1 MSRIERILEETFKV
15 ELLTPISFLR
25 GVAAS
30 RNVYAKLNGGMVV
43 FYEDVDEE
51 LNFLQNW
58 RIDDLGSVDIH
69 ATENC
74 SQLIAFDK
82 DGKTLFTFDID

>member
-30 RNVYAKLNGGMVV
+30 RNVYAKLNGGMVI
-43 FYEDVDEE
+43 FYEDVDAD
-51 LNFLQNW
+51 LVFLQNW
-58 RIDDLGSVDIH
+58 RIDDLGSVDVH
-69 ATENC
+69 TTESV
-74 SQLIAFDK
+74 SQLLAYDK
-82 DGKTLFTFDID
+82 RGEKLFSFDIE

>member
-1 MSRIERILEETFKV
+1 MSKIERILEDSFKV
-15 ELLTPISFLR
+15 ELLTPITFLR
-25 GVAAS
+25 GIAAS
-30 RNVYAKLNGGMVV
+30 RNIYAKLEGGMVI
-43 FYEDVDEE
+43 FYEDVNEE

-69 ATENC
+69 TTGNC

-82 DGKTLFTFDID
+82 NGKTLFTFDID

>member
-1 MSRIERILEETFKV
+1 MSKIERILEDSFKD
-15 ELLTPISFLR
+15 ELLTPITFLR

-30 RNVYAKLNGGMVV
+30 RNVYAKLGGGMVI
-43 FYEDVDEE
+43 FYEDVNEE

-58 RIDDLGSVDIH
+58 RVDDLGSVDIH
-69 ATENC
+69 TTENC